1 MNASHK
7 MPDKDPHAVAAKPMP
22 RALIFAMATGAGL
35 SVANIY
41 YNQPML
47 GEIEAN
53 FGTRIGGLVP
63 MITQLGYALGLF
75 CLVPLGDIVDRKK
88 LILTQF
94 GLLALASG
102 LAGWSPNGW
111 VLVAASLLIGITAC
125 AAQQIVPFAA
135 HLAPPE
141 KRGAVVGNV
150 MAGLLSGIL
159 LSRTL
164 AGFVTSHAGWRE
176 MFLLGVPLVLF
187 AAAWLAFALPS
198 GRPEQPGKQPAASRM
213 SYGQL
218 MLSLLHLWRELP
230 ELRRAALTV
239 SCLFASFSIFWTV
252 LALRLQQPPFELG
265 PDVAGLFG
273 VVGAVGVAAAP
284 LAGRIADAKGPR
296 RVILLGS
303 LLALLAW
310 AILGLWPAI
319 AGMVVGVVL
328 LDFAM
333 QAVLVSNQHIIFAL
347 RADARARINTLFMS
361 SMFLGGAAGSALA
374 MLAWQMSGWAAVAG
388 LGVALSL
395 VGLGFQVFAKK
406 HPA

>member
-7 MPDKDPHAVAAKPMP
+7 MPDTDPHAVATKPMS

-47 GEIEAN
+47 GEIEAS
-53 FGTRIGGLVP
+53 FGTQLGGLVP

-88 LILTQF
+88 LILVQF

-164 AGFVTSHAGWRE
+164 SGFVTSHAGWRE

-198 GRPEQPGKQPAASRM
+198 GRQAQPAGSRM

-218 MLSLLHLWRELP
+218 MLSLLHLWRALP
-230 ELRRAALTV
+230 ELRRAGLTV
-239 SCLFASFSIFWTV
+239 AFLFAGFSTFWTV
-252 LALRLQQPPFELG
+252 LALRLQQPPFGLG
-265 PDVAGLFG
+265 ADVAGLFG

-284 LAGRIADAKGPR
+284 LAGRIADASGPR
-296 RVILLGS
+296 RVILLGC

-310 AILGLWPAI
+310 AILGLWPAL

-361 SMFLGGAAGSALA
+361 CMFLGGAAGSALA
-374 MLAWQMSGWAAVAG
+374 MLAWQMAGWLAVAG

-395 VGLGFQVFAKK
+395 LALGMQAMAGRR
-406 HPA
+406 PA